1 LYPWRVSASL
11 ARLPFILAD
20 SLFHLSSA
28 IGILDLAKKGT
39 STLAVRARAASRFLE
54 EQVGSN
60 QHVRLQGDRAHIL
73 WEDIPISLASAKPAV
88 GDVATAAET
97 QDPGNADAPQVKE
110 NAPQWVRSI
119 LGSVAWEVQEYADKT
134 VVLAVM
140 DNLTVNS
147 NDATRDAQMRLEQRV
162 NGESTLSW
170 ASRLKLPL
178 IKVAERALSDNAVLS
193 NWQTAGRTPKQ
204 NTRPPPRNT
213 GHSNKKRGGNAALV
227 EKPPAPV
234 MPAAG
239 VRLLARG
246 EQLAP

>member
-1 LYPWRVSASL
+1 M
-11 ARLPFILAD
+11 
-20 SLFHLSSA
+20 
-28 IGILDLAKKGT
+28 
-39 STLAVRARAASRFLE
+39 LAVRARAASRFLE

-60 QHVRLQGDRAHIL
+60 QHVKLQEDRAHIP
-73 WEDIPISLASAKPAV
+73 WADVPISLTSTKPAV
-88 GDVATAAET
+88 GDAANAGET
-97 QDPGNADAPQVKE
+97 QDPIDADVSQVKE

-119 LGSVAWEVQEYADKT
+119 LGSVAWEVQEYTDKK

-140 DNLTVNS
+140 DKLTASGNE
-147 NDATRDAQMRLEQRV
+147 ATTDAQMRLEQRT
-162 NGESTLSW
+162 NGENILSW
-170 ASRLKLPL
+170 AFRLKVPL

-193 NWQTAGRTPKQ
+193 NWQTAGRSPKQ

-213 GHSNKKRGGNAALV
+213 GHPNKKRGGNTTLV

-234 MPAAG
+234 VPAAG

>member
-1 LYPWRVSASL
+1 MSASL

-20 SLFHLSSA
+20 SLFHFQSA
-28 IGILDLAKKGT
+28 LGILDFAKKG
-39 STLAVRARAASRFLE
+39 SSLLAVRARAASRFLE

-60 QHVRLQGDRAHIL
+60 QHVKLQDDMAQIP
-73 WEDIPISLASAKPAV
+73 WADISTSLASAKSAV
-88 GDVATAAET
+88 GDAANAGET
-97 QDPGNADAPQVKE
+97 QDPGGADVLQVKE
-110 NAPQWVRSI
+110 NAPQWLRSI
-119 LGSVAWEVQEYADKT
+119 LGSVAWEVQEYADKK

-140 DNLTVNS
+140 DNLTAS
-147 NDATRDAQMRLEQRV
+147 GNDAMTDAQMRLEQRV
-162 NGESTLSW
+162 NGESILSW
-170 ASRLKLPL
+170 ASRMKVPV
-178 IKVAERALSDNAVLS
+178 IKVAERALSDNTVHS
-193 NWQTAGRTPKQ
+193 NWQTAGRSPKQ

-213 GHSNKKRGGNAALV
+213 GHPNKKRGGNTALV

>member
-1 LYPWRVSASL
+1 M
-11 ARLPFILAD
+11 
-20 SLFHLSSA
+20 
-28 IGILDLAKKGT
+28 
-39 STLAVRARAASRFLE
+39 LAVRARAASRFLE

-60 QHVRLQGDRAHIL
+60 QHVKLQEDRAHIPWVDL
-73 WEDIPISLASAKPAV
+73 HISLASATPAV
-88 GDVATAAET
+88 GEAACAGET
-97 QDPGNADAPQVKE
+97 QGSGSTDVVQVKE
-110 NAPQWVRSI
+110 NAPQWVQSI
-119 LGSVAWEVQEYADKT
+119 LGSVAWEVQEYADKK

-140 DNLTVNS
+140 DNLTAS
-147 NDATRDAQMRLEQRV
+147 GNDATTDAQIRLEQRI
-162 NGESTLSW
+162 NGENILSW
-170 ASRLKLPL
+170 AFRLKVPV

-193 NWQTAGRTPKQ
+193 NWQTAGRPPKQ

-213 GHSNKKRGGNAALV
+213 GHSNKKRGGNTALV

>member
-1 LYPWRVSASL
+1 M
-11 ARLPFILAD
+11 
-20 SLFHLSSA
+20 
-28 IGILDLAKKGT
+28 
-39 STLAVRARAASRFLE
+39 LAVRARGASRFLE

-60 QHVRLQGDRAHIL
+60 QHVKLQEDRAHIP
-73 WEDIPISLASAKPAV
+73 WAGVPISLASAKPAV
-88 GDVATAAET
+88 GDAANAGET
-97 QDPGNADAPQVKE
+97 QDPGNVDVFQVKE

-119 LGSVAWEVQEYADKT
+119 LGSVAWEVQEYADKK

-140 DNLTVNS
+140 DNLTTS
-147 NDATRDAQMRLEQRV
+147 GNDATTDAQMRIEQRI
-162 NGESTLSW
+162 NGENVLSW
-170 ASRLKLPL
+170 ASRLGVPVV
-178 IKVAERALSDNAVLS
+178 KVGERALSDNAVLS
-193 NWQTAGRTPKQ
+193 NWQPAGRSPKQ

-213 GHSNKKRGGNAALV
+213 GHSNKKRGGSTALV